1 MFFRSL
7 FWERTVLSLLEKVR
21 KLPPS
26 VQADIAKRVGDC
38 IQIASAAREAARRGS
53 IPHWTSV
60 GPRPHLSRPGAWL
73 NWRFTMIA

>member
-38 IQIASAAREAARRGS
+38 IQIASAPRQSEF
-53 IPHWTSV
+53 HT
-60 GPRPHLSRPGAWL
+60 GPALGAPA
-73 NWRFTMIA
+73 FTMVA